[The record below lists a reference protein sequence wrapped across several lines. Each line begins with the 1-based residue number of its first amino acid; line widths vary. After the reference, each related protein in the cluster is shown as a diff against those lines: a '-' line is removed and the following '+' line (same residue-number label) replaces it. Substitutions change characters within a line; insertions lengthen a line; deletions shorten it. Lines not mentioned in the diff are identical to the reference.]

1 MSKGTTTKRQINH
14 AAQASTY
21 SPASAPGIIPQ
32 LTGDTGIL
40 RRFSIA
46 GWVAGTSTSPSNSPR
61 SSAQFGSPQVSA
73 EASASPPETSPIQ
86 PQSTGG
92 LWSSWWNSSGGDKE
106 VVSGNKTQEKEE
118 KSPSWYVDGIR
129 RGRTADMKL
138 VKHLISLRVHLS
150 TADLAWIQE
159 FVSEAKGV
167 DSLGDLLASLVAK
180 NGKRKKLQNVE
191 ETVLLE
197 VIKCVR
203 VLLNTD
209 VSRKLCPS
217 SCEADLARSRVSGGA
232 SQALC

>member
-1 MSKGTTTKRQINH
+1 
-14 AAQASTY
+14 
-21 SPASAPGIIPQ
+21 
-32 LTGDTGIL
+32 
-40 RRFSIA
+40 
-46 GWVAGTSTSPSNSPR
+46 
-61 SSAQFGSPQVSA
+61 
-73 EASASPPETSPIQ
+73 
-86 PQSTGG
+86 
-92 LWSSWWNSSGGDKE
+92 
-106 VVSGNKTQEKEE
+106 
-118 KSPSWYVDGIR
+118 
-129 RGRTADMKL
+129 MKL

-209 VSRKLCPS
+209 VS
-217 SCEADLARSRVSGGA
+217 
-232 SQALC
+232 